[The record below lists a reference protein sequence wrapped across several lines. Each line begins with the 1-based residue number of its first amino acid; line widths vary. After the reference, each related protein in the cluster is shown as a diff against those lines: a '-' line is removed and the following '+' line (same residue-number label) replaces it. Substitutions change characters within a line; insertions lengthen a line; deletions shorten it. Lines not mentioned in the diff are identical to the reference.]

1 MVKCSRISLLLL
13 MILSVQ
19 GCYKSGSAI
28 DNSGIVGHWVWVS
41 SNMGGSIITP
51 ANGVQ
56 RSLLFEDNG
65 ALFITHNDSTGDVPS
80 LLLYSPL
87 VLNAQPIVDT
97 TTYQLTTLNA
107 GCVSLKFPA
116 LLTSGKVQY
125 YSYTISNDSLVVSP
139 PPCLIPNTSI
149 YIRH

>member
-1 MVKCSRISLLLL
+1 MIKCSRLFLLLL
-13 MILSVQ
+13 MIFLLES
-19 GCYKSGSAI
+19 CYKSNSPI

-41 SNMGGSIITP
+41 SNIGGTITTP

-65 ALFITHNDSTGDVPS
+65 ALFVTHNDSTGGIPS

-87 VLNAQPIVDT
+87 ALLAQPIVDT

-107 GCVSLKFPA
+107 GCVSLEFPA
-116 LLTSGKVQY
+116 LLTSGITQY
-125 YSYTISNDSLVVSP
+125 YSYKISNDTLLVSP
-139 PPCLIPNTSI
+139 PPCIAPNTSI

>member
-1 MVKCSRISLLLL
+1 MGNYSRLFLLLL
-13 MILSVQ
+13 MIFSLES
-19 GCYKSGSAI
+19 CYKSGSAVE
-28 DNSGIVGHWVWVS
+28 NSGIIGHWVWVS
-41 SNMGGSIITP
+41 STTGGSIVTP

-65 ALFITHNDSTGDVPS
+65 ALFVTHNDSTGDIPS
-80 LLLYSPL
+80 LLIYNPL
-87 VLNAQPIVDT
+87 VLLAQPIVDT

-125 YSYTISNDSLVVSP
+125 YSYTISNDTLLVTP
-139 PPCLIPNTSI
+139 PPCLAPNTSI
-149 YIRH
+149 YIKH

>member
-1 MVKCSRISLLLL
+1 MIFLLE
-13 MILSVQ
+13 S
-19 GCYKSGSAI
+19 CYKSGSPV

-41 SNMGGSIITP
+41 SSYGGSIITA

-65 ALFITHNDSTGDVPS
+65 ALFVTHNDSTGGVPS

-87 VLNAQPIVDT
+87 VLLAQPIVDT
-97 TTYQLTTLNA
+97 TTFQLTTLNA
-107 GCVSLKFPA
+107 GCVSQKFPA

-125 YSYTISNDSLVVSP
+125 YSYTISNDTLLITP
-139 PPCLIPNTSI
+139 PPCLAPNTSI
-149 YIRH
+149 YLRH

>member
-1 MVKCSRISLLLL
+1 MIKCFRLLPLL
-13 MILSVQ
+13 FMIFLLES
-19 GCYKSGSAI
+19 CYKSGSSV

-41 SNMGGSIITP
+41 SNMGGSVITA

-65 ALFITHNDSTGDVPS
+65 ALFVTHNDSTGDVPS

-87 VLNAQPIVDT
+87 VLLAQPIVDT
-97 TTYQLTTLNA
+97 TTFQLTTLNA
-107 GCVSLKFPA
+107 GCVSQKFPA

-125 YSYTISNDSLVVSP
+125 YSYTISNDTLLVSP
-139 PPCLIPNTSI
+139 PPCLAPNTSV